1 MRSRPCRPGARCATR
16 CASCAAG
23 VRRAAPAGART
34 TAARATG
41 GGAGTTA
48 ASAAAHPAGSKC
60 SRCASSTPASASRA
74 ARWPSC
80 SIRSSPPSPRA
91 RGSGSASRRP
101 SCRSTAVRSWSTAK
115 KAAAPRCSSTS
126 PWRNGMAKGDSS
138 TRASSKGT
146 LLVVD
151 DERTL
156 RFSIGEWARDEGYAP
171 LEAASGREAL
181 ELARERGIDAV
192 VLDLKLADE
201 DGLRVLRELREGD
214 PSLPVVML
222 TGHGTVEQ
230 AVRAIQLGA
239 YDFMLKPPDLAH
251 LGLVLER
258 ALEHARLRQEVT
270 RLRQSGAGRV
280 DIVGGSDGLKQAM
293 SRLERAAKASAST
306 VLIHGET
313 GSGKELMAR
322 YLHEKSARAAGPF
335 VELNCSAIP
344 EQLLE
349 SELYGHERGAFT
361 DAKRFRKGLFELAD
375 RGTLFL
381 DEIGE
386 MAPQLQ
392 AKLLRVLETRTFRRV
407 GGAVDITVDVRVV
420 AATHRDLQKLVG
432 EGRFREDLYFRLNVV
447 PVVVPPLR
455 ERVADIAPLAEHYV
469 ARFCRELG
477 RPTARLHPAALER
490 LQSYRWP
497 GNVRELRNVIE
508 RVLLLEADD
517 EIRSEHLP
525 PELSGHAAATE
536 RGSGGLAGA
545 EAIEPFP

>member
-1 MRSRPCRPGARCATR
+1 
-16 CASCAAG
+16 
-23 VRRAAPAGART
+23 
-34 TAARATG
+34 
-41 GGAGTTA
+41 
-48 ASAAAHPAGSKC
+48 
-60 SRCASSTPASASRA
+60 
-74 ARWPSC
+74 
-80 SIRSSPPSPRA
+80 
-91 RGSGSASRRP
+91 
-101 SCRSTAVRSWSTAK
+101 
-115 KAAAPRCSSTS
+115 
-126 PWRNGMAKGDSS
+126 MAKGDSS
-138 TRASSKGT
+138 TRAPSKGT

-151 DERTL
+151 DERSL
-156 RFSIGEWARDEGYAP
+156 RFSIGEWARDEGYSP

-181 ELARERGIDAV
+181 EIARERGIDAV

-201 DGLRVLRELREGD
+201 DGLRVLRELRDND

-258 ALEHARLRQEVT
+258 ALEHARLRQEVS

-280 DIVGGSDGLKQAM
+280 EIVGGSEGLKLAM
-293 SRLERAAKASAST
+293 SRLDRAAKASAST
-306 VLIHGET
+306 VLLHGET

-322 YLHEKSARAAGPF
+322 YLHERSARAGGPF

-361 DAKRFRKGLFELAD
+361 DAKRFKKGLFELAD
-375 RGTLFL
+375 HGTLFL

-407 GGAVDITVDVRVV
+407 GGSADITVDVRVV
-420 AATHRDLQKLVG
+420 AATHRDLTKLVG

-447 PVVVPPLR
+447 PVLVPPLR
-455 ERVADIAPLAEHYV
+455 ERVADIPPLVEHFV

-477 RPTARLHPAALER
+477 RPTARLHPVALER
-490 LQSYRWP
+490 LQGYRWP
-497 GNVRELRNVIE
+497 CNVRELRNVIE

-517 EIRSEHLP
+517 
-525 PELSGHAAATE
+525 
-536 RGSGGLAGA
+536 
-545 EAIEPFP
+545 

>member
-1 MRSRPCRPGARCATR
+1 
-16 CASCAAG
+16 
-23 VRRAAPAGART
+23 
-34 TAARATG
+34 
-41 GGAGTTA
+41 
-48 ASAAAHPAGSKC
+48 
-60 SRCASSTPASASRA
+60 
-74 ARWPSC
+74 
-80 SIRSSPPSPRA
+80 
-91 RGSGSASRRP
+91 
-101 SCRSTAVRSWSTAK
+101 
-115 KAAAPRCSSTS
+115 
-126 PWRNGMAKGDSS
+126 MAKGDSS
-138 TRASSKGT
+138 TRAPSKGT

-151 DERTL
+151 DERSL
-156 RFSIGEWARDEGYAP
+156 RFSIGEWARDEGYSP

-201 DGLRVLRELREGD
+201 DGLRVLRELRDND

-239 YDFMLKPPDLAH
+239 YDFMLKPPDLSH

-258 ALEHARLRQEVT
+258 ALEHARLRQEVS

-280 DIVGGSDGLKQAM
+280 EIVGGSDGLRLAM

-306 VLIHGET
+306 VLLHGET

-322 YLHEKSARAAGPF
+322 YLHERSARAAGPF

-361 DAKRFRKGLFELAD
+361 DAKRFKKGLFELAD
-375 RGTLFL
+375 HGTLFL

-407 GGAVDITVDVRVV
+407 GGGADITVDVRVV
-420 AATHRDLQKLVG
+420 AATHRDLAKLVS

-447 PVVVPPLR
+447 PVLVPPLR
-455 ERVADIAPLAEHYV
+455 DRVADIPPLVEHFV

-477 RPTARLHPAALER
+477 RPTARLHPVALER
-490 LQSYRWP
+490 LQAYRWP

-517 EIRSEHLP
+517 EVRPEHLP
-525 PELSGHAAATE
+525 ADMSGRSSA
-536 RGSGGLAGA
+536 GGVLAGPGAAVADPFPAGAVRPLAELEKMAIEHALRVCEGNKTRAASMLGIARQTLRTKLKEYAIGDDTEDA
-545 EAIEPFP
+545 EA

>member
-1 MRSRPCRPGARCATR
+1 
-16 CASCAAG
+16 
-23 VRRAAPAGART
+23 
-34 TAARATG
+34 
-41 GGAGTTA
+41 
-48 ASAAAHPAGSKC
+48 
-60 SRCASSTPASASRA
+60 
-74 ARWPSC
+74 
-80 SIRSSPPSPRA
+80 
-91 RGSGSASRRP
+91 
-101 SCRSTAVRSWSTAK
+101 
-115 KAAAPRCSSTS
+115 
-126 PWRNGMAKGDSS
+126 MAKGDSS
-138 TRASSKGT
+138 TRAPSKGT

-156 RFSIGEWARDEGYAP
+156 RFSIGEWARDEGYSA

-201 DGLRVLRELREGD
+201 DGLRVLRELKDSD
-214 PSLPVVML
+214 PTLPVVML

-258 ALEHARLRQEVT
+258 ALEHARLRQEVS

-280 DIVGGSDGLKQAM
+280 DIVGGSEGLKLAM

-306 VLIHGET
+306 VLLHGET

-361 DAKRFRKGLFELAD
+361 DAKRFKKGLFELAD
-375 RGTLFL
+375 HGTLFL

-407 GGAVDITVDVRVV
+407 GGGVDVTVDVRVV
-420 AATHRDLQKLVG
+420 AATHRDLAKLVA

-447 PVVVPPLR
+447 PVHVPPLR
-455 ERVADIAPLAEHYV
+455 ERVADIQPLAESFV

-490 LQSYRWP
+490 LQVYRWP

-517 EIRSEHLP
+517 EIRPEHLP
-525 PELSGHAAATE
+525 AEMGGASGRGPGAIGSAGGGAAAADPFP
-536 RGSGGLAGA
+536 AGA
-545 EAIEPFP
+545 VRPLAELEKMAIEHALRVCEGNKTRAASLLGIARQTLRTKLKEYAIGDDTEDAET

>member
-1 MRSRPCRPGARCATR
+1 
-16 CASCAAG
+16 
-23 VRRAAPAGART
+23 
-34 TAARATG
+34 
-41 GGAGTTA
+41 
-48 ASAAAHPAGSKC
+48 
-60 SRCASSTPASASRA
+60 
-74 ARWPSC
+74 
-80 SIRSSPPSPRA
+80 
-91 RGSGSASRRP
+91 
-101 SCRSTAVRSWSTAK
+101 
-115 KAAAPRCSSTS
+115 
-126 PWRNGMAKGDSS
+126 
-138 TRASSKGT
+138 
-146 LLVVD
+146 
-151 DERTL
+151 
-156 RFSIGEWARDEGYAP
+156 
-171 LEAASGREAL
+171 
-181 ELARERGIDAV
+181 V

-201 DGLRVLRELREGD
+201 DGLRVLRELRDND

-258 ALEHARLRQEVT
+258 ALEHARLRQEVG

-280 DIVGGSDGLKQAM
+280 EIVGGSDGLKLAM

-306 VLIHGET
+306 VLLHGET

-322 YLHEKSARAAGPF
+322 FLHEKSARATGPF

-361 DAKRFRKGLFELAD
+361 DAKRFKKGLFELAD

-407 GGAVDITVDVRVV
+407 GGGVDITVDVRVV
-420 AATHRDLQKLVG
+420 AATHRDLAKLVS

-447 PVVVPPLR
+447 PVHVPALR
-455 ERVADIAPLAEHYV
+455 ERVADIPPLAEHFV

-477 RPTARLHPAALER
+477 RPTARLNPAALER
-490 LQSYRWP
+490 LQGYRWP

-517 EIRSEHLP
+517 EIRPEHLP
-525 PELSGHAAATE
+525 PEMSGHAALV
-536 RGSGGLAGA
+536 GGAAIDPFPAGA
-545 EAIEPFP
+545 VRPLAELEKMAIEHALRVCEGNKTRAASLLGIARQTLRTKLKEYAIADDAEDAETG

>member
-1 MRSRPCRPGARCATR
+1 
-16 CASCAAG
+16 
-23 VRRAAPAGART
+23 
-34 TAARATG
+34 
-41 GGAGTTA
+41 
-48 ASAAAHPAGSKC
+48 
-60 SRCASSTPASASRA
+60 
-74 ARWPSC
+74 
-80 SIRSSPPSPRA
+80 
-91 RGSGSASRRP
+91 
-101 SCRSTAVRSWSTAK
+101 
-115 KAAAPRCSSTS
+115 
-126 PWRNGMAKGDSS
+126 MAKGDSS
-138 TRASSKGT
+138 TRATSKGT

-151 DERTL
+151 DERSL

-181 ELARERGIDAV
+181 ELARERAVDAV

-201 DGLRVLRELREGD
+201 DGLRVLRELRDND

-239 YDFMLKPPDLAH
+239 YDFMLKPPDLSH

-258 ALEHARLRQEVT
+258 ALEHARLRQEVS

-280 DIVGGSDGLKQAM
+280 EIVGGSDGLKLAM

-306 VLIHGET
+306 VLLHGET

-322 YLHEKSARAAGPF
+322 FLHEKSARAAGPF

-361 DAKRFRKGLFELAD
+361 DAKRFKKGLFELAD

-407 GGAVDITVDVRVV
+407 GGGADITVDVRVV
-420 AATHRDLQKLVG
+420 AATHRDLAKLVS

-447 PVVVPPLR
+447 PVHVPALR
-455 ERVADIAPLAEHYV
+455 ERVADIPPLAEHFV

-490 LQSYRWP
+490 LQGYRWP

-517 EIRSEHLP
+517 EIRPEHLP
-525 PELSGHAAATE
+525 PEMSGHAA
-536 RGSGGLAGA
+536 LAGGAAIDPFPAGAVRPLA
-545 EAIEPFP
+545 ELEKMAIEHALRVCEGNKTRAASLLGIARQTLRTKLKEYAIADDAEDPETA

>member
-1 MRSRPCRPGARCATR
+1 
-16 CASCAAG
+16 
-23 VRRAAPAGART
+23 
-34 TAARATG
+34 
-41 GGAGTTA
+41 
-48 ASAAAHPAGSKC
+48 
-60 SRCASSTPASASRA
+60 
-74 ARWPSC
+74 
-80 SIRSSPPSPRA
+80 
-91 RGSGSASRRP
+91 
-101 SCRSTAVRSWSTAK
+101 
-115 KAAAPRCSSTS
+115 
-126 PWRNGMAKGDSS
+126 MAKGDSS
-138 TRASSKGT
+138 TRAPSKGT

-156 RFSIGEWARDEGYAP
+156 RFSIGEWARDEGYSP

-181 ELARERGIDAV
+181 ELARERAVDAV

-201 DGLRVLRELREGD
+201 DGLRVLRELRDND

-258 ALEHARLRQEVT
+258 ALEHARLRQEVS

-280 DIVGGSDGLKQAM
+280 EIVGGRDGLKLAM

-306 VLIHGET
+306 VLLHGET

-322 YLHEKSARAAGPF
+322 FLHEKSARAAGPF

-361 DAKRFRKGLFELAD
+361 DAKRFKKGLFELAD

-407 GGAVDITVDVRVV
+407 GGSADITVDVRVV
-420 AATHRDLQKLVG
+420 AATHRDLAKLVS

-447 PVVVPPLR
+447 PVHVPALR
-455 ERVADIAPLAEHYV
+455 ERVADIPPLAEHFV

-477 RPTARLHPAALER
+477 RPTARLNPAALER
-490 LQSYRWP
+490 LQGYRWP

-517 EIRSEHLP
+517 EIRPEHLP
-525 PELSGHAAATE
+525 PEMSGHAALV
-536 RGSGGLAGA
+536 GGAAIDPFPAGA
-545 EAIEPFP
+545 VRPLAELEKMAIEHALRVCEGNKTRAASLLGIARQTLRTKLKEYAIADDAEDAET